1 MPNRTT
7 RTKWAPQFTA
17 MTPLSM
23 ALQVTPRLVRFP
35 NPYCLQAFRGT
46 WERRKQLIKITL
58 IRLLSINFTS
68 CPPPPPTPPQTVPRV
83 TQTTQDTSQSS
94 ARHPTGTLKQGLN
107 SQFRVIARKGTNQ
120 SKQYSFTQC
129 SFNGVSPIDLA

>member
-58 IRLLSINFTS
+58 IRLLSINFAPYPLPHPLHPRQYS
-68 CPPPPPTPPQTVPRV
+68 ESLRHPKTPP
-83 TQTTQDTSQSS
+83 D
-94 ARHPTGTLKQGLN
+94 
-107 SQFRVIARKGTNQ
+107 I
-120 SKQYSFTQC
+120 C
-129 SFNGVSPIDLA
+129 